1 MGQIAVARCSDAL
14 VIAELHAATVSVA
27 YREFFPDSPPP
38 TVASLAEIW
47 ASRLTAPTAV
57 ALVAT
62 RDGRPVGSVLT
73 RADPD
78 FPEGQ
83 LAGLHVLTTEWGQGI
98 GGTLHDA
105 AVAELTAVGYPAAGL
120 WVIAANR
127 RARRMY
133 ERRAGCCGRG
143 SSRRTTV
150 PQRSGTGCLF
160 RRRRCGTG

>member
-1 MGQIAVARCSDAL
+1 M
-14 VIAELHAATVSVA
+14 
-27 YREFFPDSPPP
+27 
-38 TVASLAEIW
+38 
-47 ASRLTAPTAV
+47 
-57 ALVAT
+57 AT

-133 ERRAGCCGRG
+133 ERRGWLLRPGIEQADYGATEVRY
-143 SSRRTTV
+143 RL
-150 PQRSGTGCLF
+150 PL
-160 RRRRCGTG
+160 